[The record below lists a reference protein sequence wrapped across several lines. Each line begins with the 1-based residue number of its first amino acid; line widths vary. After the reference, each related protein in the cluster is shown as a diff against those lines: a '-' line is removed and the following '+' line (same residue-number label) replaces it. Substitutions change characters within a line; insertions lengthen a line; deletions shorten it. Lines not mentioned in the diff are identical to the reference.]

1 MLKDLRKLLA
11 DNSGDENISKMI
23 WVCIVFTVGA
33 ILLLMVTSAFE
44 IEIKTWYKAVIK
56 SWFNEGDGMNG
67 KYTAAAKV
75 SN

>member
-44 IEIKTWYKAVIK
+44 NEIKTWYKAVIQ
-56 SWFNEGDGMNG
+56 SWFDESGMNG
-67 KYTAAAKV
+67 KYTAATKV

>member
-44 IEIKTWYKAVIK
+44 NEIKTWYKSVIK
-56 SWFNEGDGMNG
+56 SWFDESGMNG

>member
-1 MLKDLRKLLA
+1 MLKDLRKLFA

-44 IEIKTWYKAVIK
+44 NEIKTWYKSVIT
-56 SWFNEGDGMNG
+56 SWFDGSGLNG
-67 KYTAAAKV
+67 KYEAATQV

>member
-1 MLKDLRKLLA
+1 MLKDLRKLFA

-33 ILLLMVTSAFE
+33 ILLLMVTS
-44 IEIKTWYKAVIK
+44 
-56 SWFNEGDGMNG
+56 DGSGLNG
-67 KYTAAAKV
+67 KYEAATQV